1 MMEIDPEGIETRE
14 LLAAVD
20 FTDKTVLEIGCGD
33 GRLTFK
39 YASTPRRVVGIEPGA
54 SPLTAAQS
62 NCPAVLRPHVHFT
75 QASAVTLPFHR
86 YTFDI
91 VLLAKSL

>member
-20 FTDKTVLEIGCGD
+20 FTDKTILEIGCGD

-39 YASTPRRVVGIEPGA
+39 YASTPKRVVGIEPGA
-54 SPLTAAQS
+54 SPLRSAHS
-62 NCPAVLRPHVHFT
+62 NCPTVLRPHVYFT
-75 QASAVTLPFHR
+75 QASAVTLPFHSD
-86 YTFDI
+86 TFDI